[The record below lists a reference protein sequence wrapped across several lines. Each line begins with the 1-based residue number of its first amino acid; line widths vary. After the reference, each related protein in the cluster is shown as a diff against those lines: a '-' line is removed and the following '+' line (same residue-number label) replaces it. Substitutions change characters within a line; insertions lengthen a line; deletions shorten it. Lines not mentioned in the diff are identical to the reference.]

1 VEPGQVF
8 PDAECVS
15 LQLDG
20 GTCEDV
26 IQALLRAPKTKTRN
40 AHIAMHMHLA
50 VSAANDVDIAGY
62 IAQFETHR
70 AGNIKRAVK
79 TA

>member
-1 VEPGQVF
+1 
-8 PDAECVS
+8 
-15 LQLDG
+15 
-20 GTCEDV
+20 
-26 IQALLRAPKTKTRN
+26 
-40 AHIAMHMHLA
+40 MHMHFG

-70 AGNIKRAVK
+70 AGDIKRAVK